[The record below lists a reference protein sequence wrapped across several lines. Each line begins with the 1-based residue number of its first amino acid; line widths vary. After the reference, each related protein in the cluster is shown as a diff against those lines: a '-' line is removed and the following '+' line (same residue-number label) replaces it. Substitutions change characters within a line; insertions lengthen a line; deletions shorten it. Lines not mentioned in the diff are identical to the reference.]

1 MFCLIQ
7 DFRSNLIAS
16 LKVSREKDLGPC
28 LFPLGCYTKRLT
40 LNIATLF
47 WPQFLFFRRFSSS
60 GPLTLLVSSIPELRV
75 DISSL

>member
-28 LFPLGCYTKRLT
+28 LFPLDCYTKRLT

-47 WPQFLFFRRFSSS
+47 WPQFFSSAAFH
-60 GPLTLLVSSIPELRV
+60 LLDP
-75 DISSL
+75 